1 MIPFL
6 ITLAFVVSCFAST
19 PHFRLPAAPGY
30 QSRNVCPARCS
41 ASGPSPG
48 NWSLYHNFEQI
59 ESCGQTIF
67 YDFTLVDD
75 VDDADSLH
83 RIYACTSTGQDWQNV
98 APNTTAGAPPTST
111 QTANY
116 QVGYWPNDVGASVA
130 INARSVASQMRQYL
144 KNGFGRPRPNAPT
157 ILFAGAGAASVGI
170 YIGQGLQLENI
181 ESTALE
187 DLENILLAS
196 NLNSAT
202 TLAMQYCQNA
212 TAANHTTGKST
223 TGSLTADHI
232 FGLIATGNSTFSTV
246 QNALQSWSNASCL
259 SIPEVSY
266 NYSAPVVFTTPVYG
280 STNATGNSTSS
291 NNSTSSP
298 TGARLSPRAQCSTAQ
313 VVSGDSCAS
322 LAQKCG
328 ISGADF
334 TKYNPGSNFCAT
346 LQPYQHVCCSAGT
359 LPNFAPKPNS
369 DGSCSTYTVAA
380 NDNCANLAAEYSLTV
395 DDINTYNKDT
405 WGWEGCDELY
415 VGTIM
420 CLSTG
425 SPPMPAALSNA
436 LCGPQKPGTP
446 KAAAGT
452 DLATLNPCPLRA
464 CCDVWG
470 QCGTTAE
477 YCTNSSTGAPGTAKP
492 GTNGCISNCG
502 TSIVRGNAPS
512 EYRSIGFYE
521 GFNLGRPCL
530 YQDVLQ
536 IDTSKY
542 THLMFAF
549 GTLDTSYTVDLGD
562 KTSQY
567 EFKQFAGASGA
578 KKILS
583 IGGWAFST
591 DPSTYSIFRN
601 GVTAA
606 NRQKMAES
614 IASFVKSNNLDGV
627 NIDWEYPGAPDI
639 PGIPPGSPDDGPN
652 YLAFLRTLRIFLPT
666 QEISIA
672 APASYWYLKAFP
684 IQEMSTV
691 LDYIVYMTY
700 DLHGQWDSGN
710 QWSQDGC
717 PSGMC
722 LRSDVNLTETI
733 GALVTITKAGVDSGK
748 VVVGVTSYGRS
759 FGMASA
765 NCYGPEC
772 TFLGSAADSRATP
785 GVCTQTAGYIANAEI
800 EAIIK
805 NSSRVNQNFVDPTS
819 NSNILVY
826 DDTQWVGWMDD
837 DIKAFRT
844 KTYQGLNMGGTT
856 DWATDLQS
864 YNDAPAGLSSWQN
877 FLSDVKNNVDPDA
890 GPRTGNWTNIQCTDP
905 AVVNVGDI
913 TPAVRWGELDCP
925 DAWSNIIATWNTV
938 WKPKGW
944 TFSAAVANILHQ
956 REDVDCGLIGEESN
970 CAPTVWCYTDVDV
983 GACAYEI
990 FNGFVFIIY
999 TDYINAL
1006 TTAAATTIDPSLQAF
1021 ETTFAPVPPP
1031 KSDLWLQIIIA
1042 FATLGCSMVAAPF
1055 FNSIFKALP
1064 FFKDNPNTLGVLKD
1078 TTSALITFSSNI
1090 GKDVV
1095 TPTSQGSWS
1104 ITDQNNFNSYLGQVM
1119 AGWGNISSTTLMNLF
1134 DGSPDSIS
1142 TLTTLT
1148 QNGQLIEGSTGV
1160 PDIPGTAQSPETA
1173 SAMAASVATAFW
1185 AFAIPAVWYAAGT
1198 AAFVIDSGY
1207 SCGTVNPLGSYMST
1221 ATMEA
1226 TAGCYDSKLYY
1237 LVYPK
1242 GGATTCMPS
1251 KREVDPPSPACVDRD
1266 FQPPPG
1272 ISALDG
1278 SAWGGLTVNDLITG
1292 SVRTYI
1298 ANGNS
1303 NTGQYA
1309 DPTNAD
1315 TLSDLINQDVTT
1327 PGYITLPVC
1336 TADVA
1341 FAAWSTPRQVN
1352 TSDPA
1357 YPCVPLKGLIEC
1369 RDYTFTDATSDA
1381 SPLVSDCK
1389 DIITNIQG
1397 TKGEWTTDITTDR
1410 TIVTAGTCNMD
1421 VKVNNEKG
1429 DASFHVGAQ
1438 DVINIIN
1445 QAISQYASNG
1455 KVGASGTMTCDGNVN
1470 SNQGVYW
1477 GLY

>member
-1 MIPFL
+1 MNPFIVAL
-6 ITLAFVVSCFAST
+6 TFVVGSYAST
-19 PHFRLPAAPGY
+19 AHFRLPAAPGY
-30 QSRNVCPARCS
+30 RDRDVCPARCIT
-41 ASGPSPG
+41 SGPSPG

-75 VDDADSLH
+75 VDDPDSLH
-83 RIYACTSTGQDWQNV
+83 RIYACTSTGQDWENV
-98 APNTTAGAPPTST
+98 APNTTAAAPPVST
-111 QTANY
+111 KTANY
-116 QVGYWPNDVGASVA
+116 QIGYWPNELGASVA
-130 INARSVASQMRQYL
+130 IDARTVVSQMRQYL
-144 KNGFGRPRPNAPT
+144 KNGFGRGRPNAPT
-157 ILFAGAGAASVGI
+157 ILLAGAGTGSVGL
-170 YIGQGLQLENI
+170 YIGQGLQIENI
-181 ESTALE
+181 ESTALK
-187 DLENILLAS
+187 DLEDVLIAS
-196 NLNSAT
+196 SLNST
-202 TLAMQYCQNA
+202 TSLAMQYCQNS
-212 TAANHTTGKST
+212 TVGNSTTGHST
-223 TGSLTADHI
+223 AGSLTADHI

-246 QNALQSWSNASCL
+246 QNTLWSWANATCL
-259 SIPEVSY
+259 DLPEVSY
-266 NYSAPVVFTTPVYG
+266 NYSAPIIFTTPTYG
-280 STNATGNSTSS
+280 STNGTGNSTSTS
-291 NNSTSSP
+291 NSTSSSL
-298 TGARLSPRAQCSTAQ
+298 GAGLSPRAQCSTVQ

-322 LAQKCG
+322 LTQKCG

-334 TKYNPGSNFCAT
+334 TKYNPGSNFCST

-359 LPNFAPKPNS
+359 LPDFAPQPNS
-369 DGSCSTYTVAA
+369 DGSCATYTIVA
-380 NDNCANLAAEYSLTV
+380 NDNCDNLAAEYSLTV
-395 DDINTYNKDT
+395 DDINTFNQDT
-405 WGWEGCDELY
+405 WAWGGCAELY
-415 VGTIM
+415 VGTII
-420 CLSTG
+420 CLSKG

-436 LCGPQKPGTP
+436 VCGPQKPGTP

-452 DLATLNPCPLRA
+452 DISTLNPCPLNA

-470 QCGTTAE
+470 QCGTTATF
-477 YCTNSSTGAPGTAKP
+477 CTNTSTGAPGTAKP
-492 GTNGCISNCG
+492 GTDGCISNCG
-502 TSIVRGNAPS
+502 TTIVRGNAPS
-512 EYRSIGFYE
+512 EYRSIGFFE
-521 GFNLGRPCL
+521 GFNLDRPCL

-536 IDTSKY
+536 IDSSKY

-549 GTLDTSYTVDLGD
+549 GTLDTNYTVDLGD
-562 KTSQY
+562 QLSQY
-567 EFKQFAGASGA
+567 EFKEFAGASGP

-606 NRQKMAES
+606 NRQTMANS
-614 IASFVKSNNLDGV
+614 IASFVTSNNLDGI

-652 YLAFLRTLRIFLPT
+652 YLAFLKALRTLLPN

-684 IQEMSTV
+684 IKEMSEV
-691 LDYIVYMTY
+691 LDYIIYMTY

-717 PSGMC
+717 PTGTC

-733 GALVTITKAGVDSGK
+733 GSLVMVTKAGVDSGK

-759 FGMASA
+759 FAMASA

-772 TFLGSAADSRATP
+772 TFLGSASDSQATP

-800 EAIIK
+800 NNIIS
-805 NSSRVNQNFVDPTS
+805 NSSRVNQNFVDSTS

-826 DDTQWVGWMDD
+826 DNTQWVGYMDD
-837 DIKAFRT
+837 SIKASRANLY
-844 KTYQGLNMGGTT
+844 KGLNMGGTT
-856 DWATDLQS
+856 DWATDLQT
-864 YNDAPAGLSSWQN
+864 YNDPPSSLSTWQN
-877 FLSDVKNNVDPDA
+877 FFSDVKNDVDPYS
-890 GPRTGNWTNIQCTDP
+890 GPRTGNWTSIQCTAD
-905 AVVNVGDI
+905 VVHHIGDY
-913 TPAVRWGELDCP
+913 TPAVRWSEMDCP
-925 DAWSNIIATWNTV
+925 DAWSNVIAAWNTI

-944 TFSAAVANILHQ
+944 TFSESVMTIIDQ
-956 REDVDCGLIGEESN
+956 RQDVDCGIIGFESN
-970 CAPTVWCYTDVDV
+970 CFPTVLCYTDVDV
-983 GACAYEI
+983 GACAYEL

-999 TDYINAL
+999 SDYVTAL
-1006 TTAAATTIDPSLQAF
+1006 TSAAATAIDPSLDTF

-1042 FATLGCSMVAAPF
+1042 LATLGASMVAAPF

-1064 FFKDNPNTLGVLKD
+1064 YFKANPNTLGVAKD

-1090 GKDVV
+1090 AKDVI

-1104 ITDQNNFNSYLGQVM
+1104 IQDQDNFNSYLGQVI

-1134 DGSPDSIS
+1134 DGSADSIT

-1148 QNGQLIEGSTGV
+1148 QNGQLIEGSDG
-1160 PDIPGTAQSPETA
+1160 SPQIGSTSKSSDTA
-1173 SAMAASVATAFW
+1173 SALAASVATAFW

-1198 AAFVIDSGY
+1198 SAFVIDSGY
-1207 SCGTVNPLGSYMST
+1207 SCGTVNPLGAYMST

-1226 TAGCYDSKLYY
+1226 TAGCYNGELYY

-1242 GGATTCMPS
+1242 GPASSCPSS
-1251 KREVDPPSPACVDRD
+1251 KREVGPPPTCQLSQ

-1272 ISALDG
+1272 LSALDG
-1278 SAWGGLTVNDLITG
+1278 SAWGGVSISDLITV

-1309 DPTNAD
+1309 DPTNSD
-1315 TLSDLINQDVTT
+1315 TLSDLINQDITT

-1341 FAAWSTPRQVN
+1341 FTAWSTPSQVN

-1357 YPCVPLKGLIEC
+1357 YPCVALQGLTEC
-1369 RDYTFTDATSDA
+1369 RSYTFTDATSDA

-1397 TKGEWTTDITTDR
+1397 TTGEWTTDITDDR
-1410 TIVTAGTCNMD
+1410 KIVSAGACNMD
-1421 VKVNNEKG
+1421 VKANNEKG
-1429 DASFHVGAQ
+1429 DVSFHVGAQ

-1445 QAISQYASNG
+1445 QAISQFSSNG

-1470 SNQGVYW
+1470 SNQGVTW